1 MHSTN
6 PLSACRQ
13 GASWKSFSTKQ
24 LSSRVICA
32 PHSMVVSTFFCLNFR
47 GIGLTFNFMISTRR
61 NQIYTNARDPKNS
74 EGRNRKKKKKKKE
87 KEEKKKKKKKKKEK
101 EKKEKKKKKPAAK
114 EKDPK

>member
-74 EGRNRKKKKKKKE
+74 EGRKKKKKKK
-87 KEEKKKKKKKKKEK
+87 KKKRKRKKKEK